1 MSAATLWKDS
11 QDLVP
16 PKVFDAVVATV
27 RDNNPEMDDHL
38 AQRIVREALKFVAT
52 CGRFRDRGMAPSR
65 VVDEGWHALILHT
78 RAYEELCALVG
89 GAVHHYPERPDPT
102 RYNGAVVIFTT
113 SMMQEAGYLPD
124 YQLWGDPQSGEI
136 TVAASCTHSPPD
148 CQVSCMN
155 KPGMG

>member
-113 SMMQEAGYLPD
+113 SMMQEAGYLRTTSCGATRNRGRSQWPR
-124 YQLWGDPQSGEI
+124 
-136 TVAASCTHSPPD
+136 AARTPRRTARCRA
-148 CQVSCMN
+148 
-155 KPGMG
+155 